1 LGWCRRIARSTA
13 YPYLYSYTSPAGC
26 FDGFLRYKVDFN
38 WPGTPTS
45 YQTVSDA
52 NGYGLHDM
60 AGNVAEWCNDWHS
73 DTCYSSSPHDN
84 PHGPTSGT
92 KRLVRGGSRGNYTFN
107 CSCADG
113 ASG

>member
-1 LGWCRRIARSTA
+1 VGF
-13 YPYLYSYTSPAGC
+13 
-26 FDGFLRYKVDFN
+26 FDGFLRYKVHVN
-38 WPGTPTS
+38 WPGTPAS

-60 AGNVAEWCNDWHS
+60 AGHVAEWCNDWHS

-84 PHGPTSGT
+84 PHGRTSGP
-92 KRLVRGGSRGNYTFN
+92 KRLVRGGRLDNYTFN
-107 CSCADG
+107 CSCADR